1 MPRHALTDLRVQVI
15 ESSGSAELVLNVAYK
30 PKLYVAQKVTQR
42 ERLKLCV
49 SLTRFHTMQ
58 INAIHSLL
66 FQKLPTF

>member
-1 MPRHALTDLRVQVI
+1 MPRHALTNLRLQVI

-30 PKLYVAQKVTQR
+30 PKLYVAQIVTQR

-49 SLTRFHTMQ
+49 SLTRFRKMQ
-58 INAIHSLL
+58 IDEIFSLL